1 MHNDHQTI
9 LAILK
14 EAKSE
19 LENAGATVCAV
30 VGDNHSRVQKAVAM
44 FCEGYPLV
52 CCESYFQWLEFL
64 NFYQVFRVRCV
75 AHSLQLL
82 MQDLYKSHP
91 MNEACRLPC
100 LGESILTQ
108 EDAESVERYWTLRAI
123 SAPPL
128 AKAALRFLSISP
140 TEAAVERAYSHLKHT
155 HSQLRNRLKE
165 PSVNALMFVRMNAV
179 PLGIVAR

>member
-52 CCESYFQWLEFL
+52 CCESYFQWLEVF
-64 NFYQVFRVRCV
+64 NF
-75 AHSLQLL
+75 SG
-82 MQDLYKSHP
+82 
-91 MNEACRLPC
+91 LPS
-100 LGESILTQ
+100 E
-108 EDAESVERYWTLRAI
+108 
-123 SAPPL
+123 
-128 AKAALRFLSISP
+128 
-140 TEAAVERAYSHLKHT
+140 
-155 HSQLRNRLKE
+155 
-165 PSVNALMFVRMNAV
+165 M
-179 PLGIVAR
+179 